1 MLEAGST
8 QETRE
13 CLSSGAAETEH
24 QRQDVLVL
32 TRRLIPPRSAGKKS
46 MIRTSGIPAL
56 VFKSAP
62 N

>member
-13 CLSSGAAETEH
+13 GLSGGAAETEH
-24 QRQDVLVL
+24 QRQGVLIL
-32 TRRLIPPRSAGKKS
+32 TRRLIPPRSAGETS
-46 MIRTSGIPAL
+46 MLRTSGIPAL
-56 VFKSAP
+56 VFKSAL